1 MAEPRD
7 WKSWLPKPNVWKS
20 WMPEPKSW
28 KSWTLPNFPP
38 VNPGIMSERF
48 PGGRTKLNQNKT
60 SDPKLQDH
68 NQKGLT
74 LFPNWQGRPR
84 RLLGARKRILAQHL
98 LKRG

>member
-1 MAEPRD
+1 MHTPR
-7 WKSWLPKPNVWKS
+7 LRG
-20 WMPEPKSW
+20 
-28 KSWTLPNFPP
+28 F
-38 VNPGIMSERF
+38 
-48 PGGRTKLNQNKT
+48 GRDCMRSRNQSLSVSRRNQNKT

>member
-1 MAEPRD
+1 MRAFPARQ
-7 WKSWLPKPNVWKS
+7 SAL
-20 WMPEPKSW
+20 
-28 KSWTLPNFPP
+28 LPNFPP
-38 VNPGIMSERF
+38 VNPGIMSERL

>member
-1 MAEPRD
+1 MRSQE
-7 WKSWLPKPNVWKS
+7 S
-20 WMPEPKSW
+20 
-28 KSWTLPNFPP
+28 T
-38 VNPGIMSERF
+38 SERF
-48 PGGRTKLNQNKT
+48 SRRADEVKPNKT

-74 LFPNWQGRPR
+74 LLPNWQGRPR

>member
-1 MAEPRD
+1 MF
-7 WKSWLPKPNVWKS
+7 PKKRPDVPDATTPASGFRYGRN
-20 WMPEPKSW
+20 EI
-28 KSWTLPNFPP
+28 
-38 VNPGIMSERF
+38 PGINVRAL